1 MTERIILVM
10 DCGATNVRT
19 VAINDKGIILAQ
31 HSLPNNTSQD
41 PFYENYCIWDV
52 YEIWSKLVNTA
63 REVINKVDKKNIA
76 GVTVTTFGVDGAP
89 LSKEGKLLYPVIS
102 WQCERTKPVMDN
114 IGKYIPLKELFGLTG
129 LQPYS
134 FNTINKLIW
143 FKENK
148 PEILESMHKFLFIP
162 SIFVFFLSGE
172 MVNDTTMAGTSM
184 LTDLKSQN
192 FSKAIFNSIGV
203 DSGKLCPI
211 QKPGEIAGN
220 VTRKASE
227 ETGIP
232 VNTPVLLSGHDTQ
245 FAIFG
250 SGASENQPVL
260 SSGTWEIL
268 MVRSKK
274 YSTDRKTFD
283 SGITT
288 EFDAA
293 PGLYNIGIMYVSSGI
308 VEWIRKMFYC
318 EEKDNTVYDTMTD
331 GALRVPAG
339 SRGTMFYP
347 DFFSETGSGRG
358 SILGI
363 SMDTTREQIFRACI
377 ESLSFRARQSLELLE
392 EAGKFKADSIICV
405 GGGSKNK
412 LWNQVRADVMGIPVK
427 LIGQKETTVLGAALF
442 ALFGTGDYN
451 NPYNVRDVVNYN
463 EQVIEPSSD
472 SKTYRDYYNK
482 YLILKKNLN
491 LTYRKLS

>member
-1 MTERIILVM
+1 M

-19 VAINDKGIILAQ
+19 VAVSDKGTILAQ
-31 HSLPNNTSQD
+31 YSLPNKTGKD

-52 YEIWSKLVNTA
+52 YEIWSKLVQTTKQ
-63 REVINKVDKKNIA
+63 VLNKVDRKKIA

-89 LSKEGKLLYPVIS
+89 FAKNGELLYPVIS

-114 IGKYIPLKELFGLTG
+114 IGRYIPLKDLFSITG

-143 FKENK
+143 FKENR

-162 SIFVFFLSGE
+162 SIFIYFLSGE

-184 LTDLKSQN
+184 LTALESRN
-192 FSKAIFNSIGV
+192 YSKDIFNVIGV
-203 DSGKLCPI
+203 DPDKLCPLA
-211 QKPGEIAGN
+211 QPGDIAGK
-220 VTRKASE
+220 VTQKASE

-232 VNTPVLLSGHDTQ
+232 VNTPVILAGHDTQ

-268 MVRSKK
+268 MVRSKE
-274 YSTDRKTFD
+274 YSTRIKTFN

-288 EFDAA
+288 EFDAVN
-293 PGLYNIGIMYVSSGI
+293 GLYNVGIMYVSSGI
-308 VEWIRKMFYC
+308 VEWVKNMFYS
-318 EEKDNTVYDTMTD
+318 EEKDSVIYDTMINE
-331 GALRVPAG
+331 ALIIPAG
-339 SRGTMFYP
+339 SKGTMFYP
-347 DFFSETGSGRG
+347 EFFSETGSGMG
-358 SILGI
+358 SITGI
-363 SMDTTREQIFRACI
+363 SMDTIRGQIFRACI
-377 ESLSFRARQSLELLE
+377 ESLSFKSRQSLELLQ

-412 LWNQVRADVMGIPVK
+412 LWNQIRADVTGIPVK

-442 ALFGTGDYN
+442 AIFGTGDYK
-451 NPYNVRDVVNYN
+451 NPYEVRDLINYN
-463 EQVIEPSSD
+463 EQVIEPSTV
-472 SKTYRDYYNK
+472 SKKYQEYYAK
-482 YLILKKNLN
+482 YLVLHKNLGH
-491 LTYRKLS
+491 TYDKLS

>member
-31 HSLPNNTSQD
+31 HSLPNNTRQD
-41 PFYENYCIWDV
+41 PFYENYCIWDI
-52 YEIWSKLVNTA
+52 YEIWSKLINTTG
-63 REVINKVDKKNIA
+63 EVLKKVGKKKIA
-76 GVTVTTFGVDGAP
+76 GVTVTAFGVDGAP
-89 LSKEGKLLYPVIS
+89 LSEEGKLLYPVIS

-114 IGKYIPLKELFGLTG
+114 IGKYIPLENLYKLNG

-134 FNTINKLIW
+134 FNTIAKLIW

-162 SIFVFFLSGE
+162 SIFIYFLSGE

-184 LTDLKSQN
+184 LTDLSSQN
-192 FSKAIFNSIGV
+192 YSKVIFDSIGV
-203 DSGKLCPI
+203 DPDKLCPLAR
-211 QKPGEIAGN
+211 PGEIAGR
-220 VTRKASE
+220 VTGKASE

-232 VNTPVLLSGHDTQ
+232 VNTPVLLAGHDTQ

-250 SGASENQPVL
+250 SGAGENQPVL

-268 MVRSKK
+268 MVRSKG
-274 YSTDRKTFD
+274 YSTDKKTFS

-288 EFDAA
+288 EFDAVH
-293 PGLYNIGIMYVSSGI
+293 GLYNIGIMYVSSGI
-308 VEWIRKMFYC
+308 VEWIKKMFYC
-318 EEKDNTVYDTMTD
+318 EEQDDTVYDTMTN
-331 GALRVPAG
+331 GALKVPAG
-339 SRGTMFYP
+339 SRGTMLFP

-392 EAGKFKADSIICV
+392 KAGNFKADSIICV

-412 LWNQVRADVMGIPVK
+412 LWNQIRADVMAIPVK
-427 LIGQKETTVLGAALF
+427 LIGQKETTVLGAAMF
-442 ALFGTGDYN
+442 ALIGTGDFN
-451 NPYNVRDVVNYN
+451 NPYDVRNVINYN
-463 EQVIEPSSD
+463 EQVIEPSPD
-472 SKTYRDYYNK
+472 SIIYQDYYDK
-482 YLILKKNLN
+482 YLILQKNLSQ
-491 LTYRKLS
+491 TYSKIS

>member
-1 MTERIILVM
+1 M

-19 VAINDKGIILAQ
+19 VAISDKGIILAQ
-31 HSLPNNTSQD
+31 HSLPNNTSKD
-41 PFYENYCIWDV
+41 PLYENYCIWDV
-52 YEIWSKLVNTA
+52 YEIWSKLINTT
-63 REVINKVDKKNIA
+63 REVLKKVDKKKIA
-76 GVTVTTFGVDGAP
+76 GVTVTAFGVDGAP

-114 IGKYIPLKELFGLTG
+114 IGKYIPLENLFNITG

-148 PEILESMHKFLFIP
+148 PELIESMHKFLFIP
-162 SIFVFFLSGE
+162 SIFIYFLSGE

-184 LTDLKSQN
+184 LTDLNSQN
-192 FSKAIFNSIGV
+192 YSKAIFNSIGV
-203 DSGKLCPI
+203 DPGKLCPMA
-211 QKPGEIAGN
+211 KPGEIAGK
-220 VTRKASE
+220 VTGKASE

-232 VNTPVLLSGHDTQ
+232 VKTPVLLAGHDTQ

-250 SGASENQPVL
+250 SGARENQPVL

-268 MVRSKK
+268 MVRSKE
-274 YSTDRKTFD
+274 YSTDNKTFN

-288 EFDAA
+288 EFDAVQ
-293 PGLYNIGIMYVSSGI
+293 GLYNIGIMYVSSGI
-308 VEWIRKMFYC
+308 VEWIKKMFYC
-318 EEKDNTVYDTMTD
+318 PDQDDNVYDTMTND
-331 GALRVPAG
+331 ALKVPAG
-339 SRGTMFYP
+339 SKETMLFP

-392 EAGKFKADSIICV
+392 EAGKFKAGSIICV

-412 LWNQVRADVMGIPVK
+412 LWNQIRADVMGIPVK

-442 ALFGTGDYN
+442 ALYGIGEYN
-451 NPYNVRDVVNYN
+451 NPYEVRDVVNYN
-463 EQVIEPSSD
+463 EQLIEPSAD
-472 SKTYRDYYNK
+472 SKIYQDYYDK
-482 YLILKKNLN
+482 YLIMKKNLSQ
-491 LTYRKLS
+491 TYSKLS

>member
-19 VAINDKGIILAQ
+19 VAISDKGSILAQ
-31 HSLPNNTSQD
+31 HSLPNSISKD
-41 PFYENYCIWDV
+41 PFYKDYCIWDI
-52 YEIWSKLVNTA
+52 YEIWSKLVTTTGEA
-63 REVINKVDKKNIA
+63 IKKIDKRNIA
-76 GVTVTTFGVDGAP
+76 GVTVTAFGVDGAP
-89 LSKEGKLLYPVIS
+89 VSEKGELLYPVIS
-102 WQCERTKPVMDN
+102 WQCERTKPVMDK
-114 IGKYIPLKELFGLTG
+114 IGKYISLKELFGLNG

-162 SIFVFFLSGE
+162 SILIYLLCGE

-184 LTDLKSQN
+184 LTDLRSQN
-192 FSKAIFNSIGV
+192 YSKAIFDAIGI
-203 DSGKLCPI
+203 DPGKLCPL
-211 QKPGEIAGN
+211 QKPGEIAGK

-232 VNTPVLLSGHDTQ
+232 VDTPVLLSGHDTQ

-250 SGASENQPVL
+250 SGARENEPVL

-268 MVRSKK
+268 MVRSKE
-274 YSTDRKTFD
+274 YSTDSKTFK

-288 EFDAA
+288 EFDAVQ
-293 PGLYNIGIMYVSSGI
+293 GLYNIGIMYVSSGI
-308 VEWIRKMFYC
+308 VEWVKKMFYC
-318 EEKDNTVYDTMTD
+318 KKQDDTVYDAMID
-331 GALRVPAG
+331 DAMKVPTG
-339 SRGTMFYP
+339 SRGTMFFP

-363 SMDTTREQIFRACI
+363 SMDTKREQIFRACI
-377 ESLSFRARQSLELLE
+377 ESLSFKSRHCLELLQ
-392 EAGKFKADSIICV
+392 EAGRFKADSIICV

-412 LWNQVRADVMGIPVK
+412 LWNQIRADVTGLPVK

-442 ALFGTGDYN
+442 ALYGTGQYDS
-451 NPYNVRDVVNYN
+451 PVQAREAVNYN
-463 EQVIEPSSD
+463 EQLIRPSPD
-472 SKTYRDYYNK
+472 CKIYRDYYDK
-482 YLILKKNLN
+482 YLGLQKNLN
-491 LTYRKLS
+491 RTYSELS

>member
-19 VAINDKGIILAQ
+19 VAVSDKGIILAQ
-31 HSLPNNTSQD
+31 HSLPNKTSKD
-41 PFYENYCIWDV
+41 PFNENYCIWDV
-52 YEIWSKLVNTA
+52 YEIWSKLIKTT
-63 REVINKVDKKNIA
+63 REVLNKVDKKKIA

-89 LSKEGKLLYPVIS
+89 LSENGELLYPVIS

-114 IGKYIPLKELFGLTG
+114 IGKYMPLNDIFSVTG

-162 SIFVFFLSGE
+162 SIFIYFLTGE

-184 LTDLKSQN
+184 LTKLGPQN
-192 FSKAIFNSIGV
+192 YSKDIFDAIGV
-203 DSGKLCPI
+203 DPGKFCPLA
-211 QKPGEIAGN
+211 KPGDN
-220 VTRKASE
+220 VGKVTGKASN

-232 VNTPVLLSGHDTQ
+232 VNTPVILTGHDTQ

-268 MVRSKK
+268 MVRSKE
-274 YSTDRKTFD
+274 YSTKNKIFN

-288 EFDAA
+288 EFDAIQ
-293 PGLYNIGIMYVSSGI
+293 GLYNIGIMYVSSGI
-308 VEWIRKMFYC
+308 VEWVKKMFYS
-318 EEKDNTVYDTMTD
+318 EEKDDTVYDTMINE
-331 GALRVPAG
+331 ALEIPTG
-339 SRGTMFYP
+339 SKGTIFYP
-347 DFFSETGSGRG
+347 EFFSETGSGMG
-358 SILGI
+358 SIMGI
-363 SMDTTREQIFRACI
+363 SMDTTRGQIFRACI
-377 ESLSFRARQSLELLE
+377 ESLSYKSRQSLELLQ
-392 EAGKFKADSIICV
+392 EAGNFIADSIICV

-412 LWNQVRADVMGIPVK
+412 LWNQIRADVMGIPVK

-442 ALFGTGDYN
+442 AIFGTGDYN
-451 NPYNVRDVVNYN
+451 NPYEVRDVINYN
-463 EQVIEPSSD
+463 EHVIVPSPD
-472 SKTYRDYYNK
+472 SKTYHDYYEK
-482 YLILKKNLN
+482 YLELQKNLSQA
-491 LTYRKLS
+491 YGKLS

>member
-19 VAINDKGIILAQ
+19 VAINDNGIILAQ
-31 HSLPNNTSQD
+31 HSLPNNTSKD
-41 PFYENYCIWDV
+41 PLYENYCIWDV
-52 YEIWSKLVNTA
+52 YEIWSKLINTT
-63 REVINKVDKKNIA
+63 REVLKKVDKKKIA
-76 GVTVTTFGVDGAP
+76 GVTVTAFGVDGAP

-114 IGKYIPLKELFGLTG
+114 IGKYIPLKELFNLTG

-148 PEILESMHKFLFIP
+148 PELLEAMHKFLFIP
-162 SIFVFFLSGE
+162 SIFIYFLSGE

-184 LTDLKSQN
+184 LTDLNSQN
-192 FSKAIFNSIGV
+192 YSKAIFNSIGV
-203 DSGKLCPI
+203 DPGKLCPLA
-211 QKPGEIAGN
+211 KPGEIAGK
-220 VTRKASE
+220 VTGKASE

-232 VNTPVLLSGHDTQ
+232 VNTPVLLAGHDTQ

-250 SGASENQPVL
+250 SGARENQPVL

-268 MVRSKK
+268 MVRSKE
-274 YSTDRKTFD
+274 YSTDNKTFN

-288 EFDAA
+288 EFDAVQ
-293 PGLYNIGIMYVSSGI
+293 GLYNIGIMYVSSGI
-308 VEWIRKMFYC
+308 VEWIKKMFYC
-318 EEKDNTVYDTMTD
+318 TDQDDNVYDTMTND
-331 GALRVPAG
+331 ALKVPVG
-339 SRGTMFYP
+339 SKETMLFP

-377 ESLSFRARQSLELLE
+377 ESLSYRARQSLELLE

-412 LWNQVRADVMGIPVK
+412 LWNQIRANVMGIPVK

-442 ALFGTGDYN
+442 ALYGIGEYS
-451 NPYNVRDVVNYN
+451 NPYEVRDIVNYN
-463 EQVIEPSSD
+463 EQLIEPSAD
-472 SKTYRDYYNK
+472 SKIYQDYYDK
-482 YLILKKNLN
+482 YLIMKKNLSQ
-491 LTYRKLS
+491 TYSKLI

>member
-19 VAINDKGIILAQ
+19 VAVNEKGIILAQ
-31 HSLPNNTSQD
+31 HSLPNKTSKD

-52 YEIWSKLVNTA
+52 YEIWSKLVNTT
-63 REVINKVDKKNIA
+63 REVIKKVDKKNIA
-76 GVTVTTFGVDGAP
+76 GVTVTAFGVDGAP
-89 LSKEGKLLYPVIS
+89 LSKKGELLYPVIS

-114 IGKYIPLKELFGLTG
+114 IGKYIPLENLFTLTG

-134 FNTINKLIW
+134 FNTITKLIW

-148 PEILESMHKFLFIP
+148 PEILESMYKFLFIP
-162 SIFVFFLSGE
+162 SIFIYFLSDE

-184 LTDLKSQN
+184 LTDLSSQN
-192 FSKAIFNSIGV
+192 YSKVIFDSIGV
-203 DSGKLCPI
+203 DPDKLYPLA
-211 QKPGEIAGN
+211 KPGEIAGK
-220 VTRKASE
+220 VTAKASE

-232 VNTPVLLSGHDTQ
+232 VNTPVLLGGHDTQ

-268 MVRSKK
+268 MVRSKE
-274 YSTDRKTFD
+274 YSTDNKTFN

-288 EFDAA
+288 EFD
-293 PGLYNIGIMYVSSGI
+293 PVHGLYNIGIMYVSSGI
-308 VEWIRKMFYC
+308 VEWIKKMFYC
-318 EEKDNTVYDTMTD
+318 EEKDDNVYDTMTN
-331 GALRVPAG
+331 GALKVPAG
-339 SRGTMFYP
+339 SRGTMLFPY
-347 DFFSETGSGRG
+347 FFSETGSERG

-412 LWNQVRADVMGIPVK
+412 LWNQIRADVMGIPVK
-427 LIGQKETTVLGAALF
+427 LIGQKETTVLGAAIF
-442 ALFGTGDYN
+442 ALFGTGDN
-451 NPYNVRDVVNYN
+451 NNACDVRDLINYN
-463 EQVIEPSSD
+463 EQVIEPSPE
-472 SKTYRDYYNK
+472 SKIYQDYYNK
-482 YLILKKNLN
+482 YLIMQKNLN
-491 LTYRKLS
+491 LTYSKLS

>member
-19 VAINDKGIILAQ
+19 VAVSDKGIILAQ
-31 HSLPNNTSQD
+31 HSLPNKTSKD
-41 PFYENYCIWDV
+41 PFNENYCIWDV
-52 YEIWSKLVNTA
+52 YEIWSKLVKTTK
-63 REVINKVDKKNIA
+63 EVLNKVDKKKIA

-89 LSKEGKLLYPVIS
+89 LSKNGELLYPVIS

-114 IGKYIPLKELFGLTG
+114 IGKYMPLQDIFRITG

-148 PEILESMHKFLFIP
+148 PEILESMHKFLFIS
-162 SIFVFFLSGE
+162 SIFIYFLTGE

-184 LTDLKSQN
+184 LTELGHQN
-192 FSKAIFNSIGV
+192 YSKDIFDKIGV
-203 DSGKLCPI
+203 DPGKLCPLA
-211 QKPGEIAGN
+211 KPGDIAGK
-220 VTRKASE
+220 VTGKASN

-232 VNTPVLLSGHDTQ
+232 VNTPVILAGHDTQ

-268 MVRSKK
+268 MVRSKEF
-274 YSTDRKTFD
+274 STQNKTF
-283 SGITT
+283 SRGITT
-288 EFDAA
+288 EFDAIH
-293 PGLYNIGIMYVSSGI
+293 GLYTIGIMYVSSGI
-308 VEWIRKMFYC
+308 VEWVKKMFYG
-318 EEKDNTVYDTMTD
+318 EEKGDAIYDTMINE
-331 GALRVPAG
+331 ALDIPPG
-339 SRGTMFYP
+339 SKETMFYP
-347 DFFSETGSGRG
+347 EFFSETGSGMG
-358 SILGI
+358 SIMGI
-363 SMDTTREQIFRACI
+363 SMDTTRGQIFRACI
-377 ESLSFRARQSLELLE
+377 ESLSFKSRQSLELLQ

-412 LWNQVRADVMGIPVK
+412 LWNQIRADVTGIPVK

-442 ALFGTGDYN
+442 AIFGTGDYKD
-451 NPYNVRDVVNYN
+451 PYEVRDVINYN

-472 SKTYRDYYNK
+472 SKIYQDYYEK
-482 YLILKKNLN
+482 YLVLQKNFSR
-491 LTYRKLS
+491 TYGKLS